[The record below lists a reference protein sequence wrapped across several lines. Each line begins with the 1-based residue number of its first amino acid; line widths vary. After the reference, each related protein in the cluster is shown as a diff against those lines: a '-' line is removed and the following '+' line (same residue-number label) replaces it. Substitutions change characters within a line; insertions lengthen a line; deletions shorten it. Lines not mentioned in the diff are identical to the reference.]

1 MLFLATPNNGASSA
15 QLLKRILQAS
25 HSGSHHYL
33 DDLQKDSPAIQ
44 EINDEFRHCAG
55 NLQLYSFFETKA
67 MNFGKFTDITI
78 VKKTSAVMGLPGE
91 RTAHLDA
98 DHRGVCKFDSAE
110 DPNFI
115 TVRNAFV
122 EVLDGIRIHRRSETI
137 NNVAGTDSAGQLN
150 QKEEARNQKKQLKAF
165 LYITDLVQSDALE
178 FQHEKIAG
186 SCEWLIKRSKFQRW
200 RDLETS
206 QVFWLNGNP
215 ATGKSFL
222 SGYVLEHLRSLD
234 CDCSSFYFRDGDEF
248 RSTLSRCLLSLAYRM
263 ALLQSSV
270 QQLFLDMD
278 ADGIHFNKEDYKSI
292 WRQLFVGGILQLDL
306 GNPHYWVIDAVDE
319 CRDGYD
325 FGPMLRKLCESR
337 PFRVFVSSRP
347 SLELQSHLQQLHPPA
362 EDHLISPEDTLDDIR
377 SYITSY
383 TKSPLMR
390 RKETR
395 QELVETLVAKSEGCF
410 LWVRLVLSE
419 LRKVF
424 TPKETQKILENVPR
438 GMDDLYTRNL
448 HAMSDAPY
456 GRELAKAILIWAIC
470 SVRPLTTRELEA
482 ALEIYVQDTVDNV
495 KYQIASLC
503 GNFVYVDSQSRVRM
517 VHQTARS
524 FLLSPE
530 NKSEFAFSAKHGHR
544 ELALTC
550 VEYLM
555 SDEMKA
561 PRNRRPSAAQ
571 LAVKRSDF
579 ADYATKCIYDHVSRS
594 SSADGDLLVQLY
606 NFLSS
611 PEGYVLSWIESIAK
625 SQDLNHIIKTGAVLK
640 NLVKRRA
647 KHSPALG
654 NEIQIV
660 ELWATDLIRIVAKF
674 GHNLLVFPR
683 AIYHLIPPF
692 CPREAAPYR
701 IFGKSSRGM
710 SVSGLTSTSW
720 DDRLAC
726 LVYRDSQTTTVAC
739 SNSMFAI
746 GASNKTITLY
756 RTATCQVAGKLEHGE
771 YIKVLEFSPS
781 GRFLASAGR
790 RLVCVWDV
798 NLRKQVSRFQSLS
811 ACVSMTFTADNKCLL
826 LAGNDNHLYLH
837 DTDSGIC
844 LEQEPWY
851 VDIDSQRQII
861 KAPDAAAFSLHHG
874 LFAFVYRGDH
884 IYIWDWVNS
893 EFVGTCEK
901 PSAKKERLPFHAS
914 SMVFNPWKSTS
925 LLAAAYE
932 AGEII
937 VFDPREGNIVATYK
951 ADTDTQT
958 LACSPDG
965 KTLISGDSQG
975 TVRILEFYTLK
986 LLYVMYG
993 HGKHVVALSFCSD
1006 NLRFVDIRGSESNIW
1021 EPAVLARQA
1030 AEEDASDTNS
1040 MDVQELPMPE
1050 VIEVDEITAVVADFQ
1065 GKYVFCGT
1073 ANGLLN
1079 VVQSDTK
1086 QQSSNLYNHS
1096 RGIAIMRL
1104 AFDGQ
1109 RNILA
1114 SADSSSRTLVHLL
1127 TRSATGWELGDLL
1140 LDHRMEEAV
1149 EQLLFSPD
1157 SKQLLIVTTTAD
1169 TVCDLEKG
1177 KTESVH
1183 WETRNPGVWACHPHE
1198 TSQLIL
1204 FTKERARI
1212 YRWDGFKELTAGSG
1226 IALEFGILPE
1236 LELRYVYPAW
1246 EGGILVAEYSEL
1258 KRSRS
1263 KVRMILWDTAAIQ
1276 IYTAVMKP
1284 HELLQPFGD
1293 ILAPLMGTFGTVVG
1307 TRGKSILFLDHDGWI
1322 CSVEMT
1328 ENLIPAH
1335 YKRHFFLPFDW
1346 LSTNTRLLLDVTA
1359 KGDTIFARRDELAVI
1374 KRGLDFVEM
1383 VAFERPAVESLRQS
1397 SW

>member
-1 MLFLATPNNGASSA
+1 MLFLATPHNGAISA
-15 QLLKRILQAS
+15 QFLKRILQAS
-25 HSGSHHYL
+25 HSGSHLYL

-55 NLQLYSFFETKA
+55 NLQLYSFFETKP
-67 MNFGKFTDITI
+67 MNFGMLTDIII
-78 VKKTSAVMGLPGE
+78 VKKTSAIMGLPGE
-91 RTAHLDA
+91 RTAHLDS
-98 DHRGVCKFDSAE
+98 DHRGVGKFDSAE
-110 DPNFI
+110 DPNFV
-115 TVRNAFV
+115 TVRNALV
-122 EVLDGIRIHRRSETI
+122 EVLDGVRIYRRSESI
-137 NNVAGTDSAGQLN
+137 NNMAGAGAGCQLN
-150 QKEEARNQKKQLKAF
+150 LKEEARGQKRRLKAF
-165 LYITDLVQSDALE
+165 LCITDLVQLDVLE
-178 FQHEKIAG
+178 SQHEKIAG
-186 SCEWLIKRSKFQRW
+186 SCEWLIKRSEFQRW

-222 SGYVLEHLRSLD
+222 TGYVLEHLKGLD
-234 CDCSSFYFRDGDEF
+234 LDCSSFYFRDGDEF
-248 RSTLSRCLLSLAYRM
+248 RSTLSRCLLSLAYQM
-263 ALLQSSV
+263 ALLQSDV

-292 WRQLFVGGILQLDL
+292 WGQLFVGGILQLDL
-306 GNPHYWVIDAVDE
+306 GKPQYWVIDAVDE
-319 CRDGYD
+319 CRDGHD
-325 FGPMLRKLCESR
+325 FGPM
-337 PFRVFVSSRP
+337 
-347 SLELQSHLQQLHPPA
+347 SHLQQLHPPA
-362 EDHLISPEDTLDDIR
+362 EVHLISPEDTLDDIR
-377 SYITSY
+377 LYVTRY
-383 TKSPLMR
+383 TESPLMR

-438 GMDDLYTRNL
+438 GMDDLYIRNL
-448 HAMSDAPY
+448 NAMSEAPY
-456 GRELAKAILIWAIC
+456 GKELAKAILIWAVC
-470 SVRPLTTRELEA
+470 SVRPLTTLE
-482 ALEIYVQDTVDNV
+482 
-495 KYQIASLC
+495 YQIASLC
-503 GNFVYVDSQSRVRM
+503 GNIVYVDSQSRVRM
-517 VHQTARS
+517 VHHTARS
-524 FLLSPE
+524 FLLSPQNE
-530 NKSEFAFSAKHGHR
+530 SEFAFSAKHGHR

-550 VEYLM
+550 LKYLM

-571 LAVKRSDF
+571 LAVKRSAL
-579 ADYATKCIYDHVSRS
+579 ADYATKCIYDHISRS
-594 SSADGDLLVQLY
+594 SSADGELLVQLY
-606 NFLSS
+606 KFLSF

-625 SQDLNHIIKTGAVLK
+625 SQDLNHMIKTGAVLK
-640 NLVKRRA
+640 NLMKRRA
-647 KHSPALG
+647 NHSPALG
-654 NEIQIV
+654 IEIQIV

-683 AIYHLIPPF
+683 SIYHLIPPF

-701 IFGKSSRGM
+701 
-710 SVSGLTSTSW
+710 L
-720 DDRLAC
+720 C
-726 LVYRDSQTTTVAC
+726 
-739 SNSMFAI
+739 
-746 GASNKTITLY
+746 
-756 RTATCQVAGKLEHGE
+756 
-771 YIKVLEFSPS
+771 P
-781 GRFLASAGR
+781 
-790 RLVCVWDV
+790 
-798 NLRKQVSRFQSLS
+798 
-811 ACVSMTFTADNKCLL
+811 
-826 LAGNDNHLYLH
+826 
-837 DTDSGIC
+837 
-844 LEQEPWY
+844 
-851 VDIDSQRQII
+851 RQII
-861 KAPDAAAFSLHHG
+861 KAPDAAAFSLYHG

-901 PSAKKERLPFHAS
+901 PSSKEERLPFHAS

-937 VFDPREGNIVATYK
+937 VFDPREGNMVATYK
-951 ADTDTQT
+951 TDTDTQT

-975 TVRILEFYTLK
+975 TVRILEFHTLK

-993 HGKHVVALSFCSD
+993 QGKHIVALSFCSD
-1006 NLRFVDIRGSESNIW
+1006 NLRFVDIRGSESNVW

-1030 AEEDASDTNS
+1030 AEEDARDTNS

-1050 VIEVDEITAVVADFQ
+1050 VIEVDEITAIIADSQ
-1065 GKYVFCGT
+1065 GEYVFCGT

-1086 QQSSNLYNHS
+1086 QQSSNLYKHS

-1114 SADSSSRTLVHLL
+1114 SADSSSRTLVRLL
-1127 TRSATGWELGDLL
+1127 TRSATRWELGDLL

-1183 WETRNPGVWACHPHE
+1183 WNTRNPGVWACHPHE
-1198 TSQLIL
+1198 MSQLIL
-1204 FTKERARI
+1204 FTKKRVRVYI
-1212 YRWDGFKELTAGSG
+1212 WDGFKELTTGSG

-1236 LELRYVYPAW
+1236 FEIRYVYPAW
-1246 EGGILVAEYSEL
+1246 EGRILVAEYSEL

-1263 KVRMILWDTAAIQ
+1263 KGQMILWDTAAIQ
-1276 IYTAVMKP
+1276 SATAVVKP

-1293 ILAPLMGTFGTVVG
+1293 IMAPLMGTFGTVVG
-1307 TRGKSILFLDHDGWI
+1307 TRGKSILFLDHDGWM
-1322 CSVEMT
+1322 CSAEMT
-1328 ENLIPAH
+1328 ESSIPAH
-1335 YKRHFFLPFDW
+1335 YKRHFFLPYDW

-1359 KGDTIFARRDELAVI
+1359 KGDTIFARRDDLAVI
-1374 KRGLDFVEM
+1374 KRGLEFVEV
-1383 VAFERPAVESLRQS
+1383 VAFERPVVETLR
-1397 SW
+1397 